1 MNSKI
6 LKLIKNSG
14 IKHWQLARQL
24 NIHESTLSRW
34 FRDKLSDEQES
45 QIMLAVEAI
54 KLSRK
59 RSKK

>member
-6 LKLIKNSG
+6 LKTLKQNNIKL
-14 IKHWQLARQL
+14 WQLARQL
-24 NIHESTLSRW
+24 DIHESTLSRW

>member
-34 FRDKLSDEQES
+34 FRDKLSDEQET
-45 QIMLAVEAI
+45 QIILAVETI
-54 KLSRK
+54 NLSRE

>member
-6 LKLIKNSG
+6 LKTLKQNN

-24 NIHESTLSRW
+24 DIHESTLSRW
-34 FRDKLSDEQES
+34 FRDKLSDEQET
-45 QIMLAVEAI
+45 QIILAVETI
-54 KLSRK
+54 NLSRE